1 MTLSECEDIARVL
14 KARSRLESQH
24 GMPREETLSAKAAEA
39 IEYLLMELRE
49 ADAYADDWER

>member
-1 MTLSECEDIARVL
+1 MTRSECEDIARIL

-39 IEYLLMELRE
+39 IEYLLTELRE
-49 ADAYADDWER
+49 AYADDWD